1 MDFLIITSSRDI
13 ASMNVRDN
21 LLKSKSYSFEL
32 VDFEWHNQPV
42 FKLENHI
49 IDNKRNLHFKTI
61 GIYLG
66 LTDERLIFLDDLKL
80 NNSFFSPDFIIFASR
95 HTSKTSRPALLAHTT
110 GNWTQNTEFGGN
122 PWELSQTSAILHKAG
137 FLSLLEQNNI
147 QPLENY
153 VVDIE
158 VTHHGPTNIE
168 KPLVYMELGSSKT
181 EWINYKAGEL
191 VANAI
196 ISTCFYY
203 LQFKERNKI
212 QVGLGFGGTH
222 YAPNFNRLIRNND
235 IAVSFICPKY
245 FIQNLNY
252 DMIQQMIQNTY
263 EEVDFFILDW
273 KGTNSNDKK
282 YLIPL
287 LEQFSIPIKKTK
299 EF

>member
-1 MDFLIITSSRDI
+1 MDFLIITSSKDI
-13 ASMNVRDN
+13 ASMNIRDN
-21 LLKSKSYSFEL
+21 LLKSKLLSFEL
-32 VDFEWHNQPV
+32 VDFEWYNQPL
-42 FKLENHI
+42 FKLEKSL
-49 IDNKRNLHFKTI
+49 IDNQKNPQLKTM

-80 NNSFFSPDFIIFASR
+80 NESFFNPDFIVFASR
-95 HTSKTSRPALLAHTT
+95 HTSKSSRPALLAHTT
-110 GNWTQNTEFGGN
+110 GNWNQNTEFGGN
-122 PWELSQTSAILHKAG
+122 PQELSKTSAVFHKAG
-137 FLSLLEQNNI
+137 FFSLLEQINL
-147 QPLENY
+147 QTLENY

-168 KPLVYMELGSSKT
+168 KPLVYIELGSSKT
-181 EWINYKAGEL
+181 EWINYKAGEI

-196 ISTCFYY
+196 VNACFYY
-203 LQFKERNKI
+203 MQFKESNKI
-212 QVGLGFGGTH
+212 RVGLGFGGTH
-222 YAPNFNRLIRNND
+222 YAPNFNRLIRNNN

-245 FIQNLNY
+245 FIQDLNY
-252 DMIQQMIQNTY
+252 DMIKQMIQNTY

-287 LEQFSIPIKKTK
+287 LEQFKIPIKKTK